1 MASEGVYDAS
11 HRCLC
16 SVSWYNRSKVEVM
29 VSMVFGND
37 VYRTELGHGSNV
49 RGLQTTA
56 EYDPSSNEFVLNT
69 PTLASMK
76 WWPSSMATATH
87 AVVYAQLLIKGKE
100 YGVHV
105 FWVQLRDENLEPLPG
120 IEVGDIGTKA
130 GENEVDIG
138 YLRMKNVRIPRKHL
152 MEKKSHVEPDGT
164 YVKHNTGGNG
174 DDKSHYLTMMTARV
188 SMVAGE
194 SVQVHFLNTRFK
206 LMRDLN
212 RRVDLPCER
221 SDHCCTLQRSSQAR
235 VQGYIGRPVVQGPR
249 EPDHRLQD
257 EPIRRIAR
265 TLACVRHPH
274 YVELAH

>member
-1 MASEGVYDAS
+1 MVASQGIHNAN
-11 HRCLC
+11 HWRLC
-16 SVSWYNRSKVEVM
+16 SVRLFCSSWNSKLI
-29 VSMVFGND
+29 SRK
-37 VYRTELGHGSNV
+37 YRTELGHGSNV

-138 YLRMKNVRIPRKHL
+138 YLRMKDVRIPRKHL

-164 YVKHNTGGNG
+164 YVKHNMGGNG

-188 SMVAGE
+188 SMVAGKD
-194 SVQVHFLNTRFK
+194 K
-206 LMRDLN
+206 LIAAGFVADTLN
-212 RRVDLPCER
+212 RSFYLLGERRNYRCAIQRRPQTRLQGHFRWPDL
-221 SDHCCTLQRSSQAR
+221 SGH
-235 VQGYIGRPVVQGPR
+235 R
-249 EPDHRLQD
+249 EPDH
-257 EPIRRIAR
+257 
-265 TLACVRHPH
+265 
-274 YVELAH
+274 